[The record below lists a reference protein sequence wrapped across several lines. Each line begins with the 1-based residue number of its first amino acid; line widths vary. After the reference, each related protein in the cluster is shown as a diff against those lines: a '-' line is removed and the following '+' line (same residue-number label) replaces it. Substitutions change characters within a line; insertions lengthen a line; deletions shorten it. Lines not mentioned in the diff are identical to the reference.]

1 MKSVYSF
8 EFSVGDSLTLTLVLS
23 LVTDTVQQVVPSV
36 CCVTVSVTSGSV
48 TVRSF
53 HRPGNV

>member
-8 EFSVGDSLTLTLVLS
+8 EFSVGDSLTLVLS